1 MKLSRNILKKLIQ
14 EEIRNSKSVLLE
26 MPAASY
32 SYRGED
38 EDRGLPEKKEG
49 ESAAEKLFHIA
60 AQASQLEAILKDD
73 DDLSPEAM
81 EAISIASDRINTA
94 FRTIMASKRPGEE
107 GR

>member
-26 MPAASY
+26 MPEASY
-32 SYRGED
+32 SYRKD
-38 EDRGLPEKKEG
+38 EERGLPKKKEG

-73 DDLSPEAM
+73 DDLSPETM

-107 GR
+107 GI